1 MTVVGPGRRNL
12 VGAFGAAAALVL
24 GCFTVGVFA
33 ARTSTEGLLLIAAL
47 GCLVVYLTDRRWMV
61 WIALI
66 LAFASLPSS
75 LHVAKM
81 VGPMTVYAYQ
91 VAVALAIAFLIPL
104 ARLKLSSYVL
114 PGQFLLVAL
123 LFGAFGIAS
132 GHDAE
137 RVLREMMFLYDV
149 AAGSVLALLIV
160 RIGYVRESM
169 RAMAVVL
176 WFSAGM
182 ILMSSV
188 TGLRLAGR
196 AESLEET
203 TGAPAIRLLTATQ
216 VPALVVL
223 TALVAAHIIG
233 RARPSVSVA
242 LGVPALLITVLS
254 FSRNT
259 LIALA
264 VAAVVALVASWT
276 WSAVSRTA
284 VLAAGCAV
292 LLGIA
297 LPAMLFLLQNTT
309 AAVWLSDQLNAF
321 SHRVIG
327 GVSTA
332 ALAVDSSTLARLHE
346 NTNLIRAIAEAPLYG
361 HGLGYAYQMPFGK
374 SGSFSATLGTTYA
387 HNFYLWLLVKSG
399 VIGMASFA
407 VFAVTPVW
415 RAVRSS
421 SAAAKISAATGAA
434 LLAICVFDP
443 LPLEPA
449 NSLALGM
456 ALGAAMGFAR

>member
-1 MTVVGPGRRNL
+1 
-12 VGAFGAAAALVL
+12 
-24 GCFTVGVFA
+24 
-33 ARTSTEGLLLIAAL
+33 
-47 GCLVVYLTDRRWMV
+47 
-61 WIALI
+61 
-66 LAFASLPSS
+66 
-75 LHVAKM
+75 
-81 VGPMTVYAYQ
+81 
-91 VAVALAIAFLIPL
+91 
-104 ARLKLSSYVL
+104 
-114 PGQFLLVAL
+114 
-123 LFGAFGIAS
+123 
-132 GHDAE
+132 
-137 RVLREMMFLYDV
+137 
-149 AAGSVLALLIV
+149 
-160 RIGYVRESM
+160 
-169 RAMAVVL
+169 
-176 WFSAGM
+176 
-182 ILMSSV
+182 V

-233 RARPSVSVA
+233 RARPSVSEA
-242 LGVPALLITVLS
+242 LGVPALLITLLS

-264 VAAVVALVASWT
+264 VAAAVALVASWT

-321 SHRVIG
+321 SHRV
-327 GVSTA
+327 STA
-332 ALAVDSSTLARLHE
+332 ALAVDSSALARLHE
-346 NTNLIRAIAEAPLYG
+346 NTNLIRAIAEAPLDG

-399 VIGMASFA
+399 VIGMANFA

-434 LLAICVFDP
+434 LLAICVVDP

>member
-1 MTVVGPGRRNL
+1 
-12 VGAFGAAAALVL
+12 
-24 GCFTVGVFA
+24 
-33 ARTSTEGLLLIAAL
+33 
-47 GCLVVYLTDRRWMV
+47 
-61 WIALI
+61 
-66 LAFASLPSS
+66 
-75 LHVAKM
+75 
-81 VGPMTVYAYQ
+81 
-91 VAVALAIAFLIPL
+91 
-104 ARLKLSSYVL
+104 
-114 PGQFLLVAL
+114 
-123 LFGAFGIAS
+123 
-132 GHDAE
+132 
-137 RVLREMMFLYDV
+137 
-149 AAGSVLALLIV
+149 
-160 RIGYVRESM
+160 
-169 RAMAVVL
+169 
-176 WFSAGM
+176 
-182 ILMSSV
+182 
-188 TGLRLAGR
+188 
-196 AESLEET
+196 
-203 TGAPAIRLLTATQ
+203 
-216 VPALVVL
+216 
-223 TALVAAHIIG
+223 
-233 RARPSVSVA
+233 

-264 VAAVVALVASWT
+264 VAAAVALVASWT

-284 VLAAGCAV
+284 MLAAGCAV

-297 LPAMLFLLQNTT
+297 LPAVLFLLQNTT

-434 LLAICVFDP
+434 LLAICVVDP